1 MVDEIAG
8 STTVVLLRCWGRV
21 EDRGGGGGGRDL
33 VWALKLRN
41 RFLRSSHTN
50 LLMSF
55 NNFLSVIIILHGFPS
70 NVFLTLVHV

>member
-1 MVDEIAG
+1 MCIKG
-8 STTVVLLRCWGRV
+8 TTTTHLRSRWGRV
-21 EDRGGGGGGRDL
+21 ETQEGVVGGVVR
-33 VWALKLRN
+33 ALKLRN

-70 NVFLTLVHV
+70 NIFLTLVHV